1 MVLVFD
7 RALTSVYRQAM
18 NHTIDPAAESH
29 RKPSC
34 YYISNQMPNFPGP
47 RNRKSLFSP
56 HPFYTPRHHVPTTQQ
71 TSLLFTYTQKPTSM
85 RKIIVFLHTPPAHK
99 SITLPIANRLA
110 RQTLHTKIKLPKDS
124 NKKISKQKKANYVN
138 EEKQIKTIKKT
149 MREVVQEENEKEQKV
164 RAALVGDAAGAPD
177 ARRQTPR

>member
-7 RALTSVYRQAM
+7 RALTSIYRQAM

-29 RKPSC
+29 KKLSR

-47 RNRKSLFSP
+47 HNRKKLISTTPILRTTSPRTNHATNITSP
-56 HPFYTPRHHVPTTQQ
+56 HTH
-71 TSLLFTYTQKPTSM
+71 TQKPTSM

-99 SITLPIANRLA
+99 PITLPIANRLA

-124 NKKISKQKKANYVN
+124 KKNQ
-138 EEKQIKTIKKT
+138 
-149 MREVVQEENEKEQKV
+149 
-164 RAALVGDAAGAPD
+164 
-177 ARRQTPR
+177 